1 MDLNC
6 SYKKIDKIIRNNQ
19 IKILQDIHGLS
30 EKRNCDINLGINLG
44 ENIKSNIELFDL
56 INNSLINN
64 GFVVNID
71 NPSCGR
77 HPTISADFVRRHNIF
92 TLQIEINCA
101 ITNNY
106 KNIKN

>member
-1 MDLNC
+1 M
-6 SYKKIDKIIRNNQ
+6 KKISFNEFRNSSVNYLNSKHFKKGYTT
-19 IKILQDIHGLS
+19 I
-30 EKRNCDINLGINLG
+30 
-44 ENIKSNIELFDL
+44 